1 MGTFEGISAC
11 EIERVKAGD
20 ALAFEALY
28 NKYKSTVYSLCLR
41 NVKKTGDAE
50 DLTQEVFLQVY
61 RRVCTLRDGSAFKSW
76 LFKVTTNII
85 LMRSRRRTISTI
97 SLHYILES
105 ATSAVVDIVQT
116 LVSPALEP
124 IQRITLA
131 RAIGDLPKCR
141 RTVLMLYDIKGMSHR
156 EIAASLGV
164 SINTT
169 KSNLSR
175 AHSQLRG
182 ILRSAS
188 TRTTLPAVCGGVAE
202 EHKSRDDWRA
212 YAGRKVRGRSDS
224 VGGGIAIFARRKR
237 GKFKP

>member
-1 MGTFEGISAC
+1 MGTFEGLSAH
-11 EIERVKAGD
+11 EIEQLKAGN

-28 NKYKSTVYSLCLR
+28 NKYKSTVYGLCLR
-41 NVKKTGDAE
+41 NVKDSGDAE

-76 LFKVTTNII
+76 LFKVATNII
-85 LMRSRRRTISTI
+85 LMHSRRRRISTI

-116 LVSPALEP
+116 LVSPAFEP
-124 IQRITLA
+124 IERITLA
-131 RAIGDLPKCR
+131 RAIGGLPKCR
-141 RTVLMLYDIKGMSHR
+141 RTVFVLYDIKGMSHR

-175 AHSQLRG
+175 ARDQLRN
-182 ILRSAS
+182 ILRSNP
-188 TRTTLPAVCGGVAE
+188 RTSRLPAVCGDVAE
-202 EHKSRDDWRA
+202 APNGEALGEAIRA
-212 YAGRKVRGRSDS
+212 HMPVENCVATRQTQSAV
-224 VGGGIAIFARRKR
+224 A
-237 GKFKP
+237 